1 MNGDK
6 GRVLIGYSYP
16 GQGYASGTV
25 EYRCKTD
32 GTWEA
37 GTEFAGMLEQ
47 VGPGD
52 LRLKVKE
59 GPNDPPRV
67 VASDPNTSRV
77 IWDPNPQLANIK
89 LGEVR
94 IYTWK
99 AQDGRPWRGGL
110 YLPPDY
116 KPGQRYPLV
125 IQTHGFDESGFVP
138 AGLFPTGLAAQALA
152 GTGIVALQV
161 ADEGDACPMETP
173 DEGPCMVKG
182 YEAAVQ
188 QLASEGIID
197 PDNIGMIGFSRTC
210 YYTMETLTMSS
221 SLHIKAALI
230 TDGLMLDYVDNGLE
244 GGSSFNEK
252 MIGAPATGEG
262 LQQWLKRSPSFNLD
276 KVNAALM
283 VVGEGPASLL
293 YMWHPYAGLHYLKKP
308 VDVVMLN
315 TDEHTLTNPAVRM
328 ASQGGSVDWFRFWL
342 QGYEDPDP
350 AKVEQYKR
358 WHELRTLQAENEKK
372 STTTQAQSN

>member
-1 MNGDK
+1 
-6 GRVLIGYSYP
+6 
-16 GQGYASGTV
+16 
-25 EYRCKTD
+25 
-32 GTWEA
+32 
-37 GTEFAGMLEQ
+37 
-47 VGPGD
+47 
-52 LRLKVKE
+52 
-59 GPNDPPRV
+59 
-67 VASDPNTSRV
+67 
-77 IWDPNPQLANIK
+77 
-89 LGEVR
+89 
-94 IYTWK
+94 
-99 AQDGRPWRGGL
+99 
-110 YLPPDY
+110 
-116 KPGQRYPLV
+116 
-125 IQTHGFDESGFVP
+125 
-138 AGLFPTGLAAQALA
+138 
-152 GTGIVALQV
+152 
-161 ADEGDACPMETP
+161 
-173 DEGPCMVKG
+173 
-182 YEAAVQ
+182 
-188 QLASEGIID
+188 
-197 PDNIGMIGFSRTC
+197 
-210 YYTMETLTMSS
+210 MSP

-350 AKVEQYKR
+350 AKAEQYKR
-358 WHELRTLQAENEKK
+358 WRGLRELQAENEKK
-372 STTTQAQSN
+372 STAAQASSH